1 MIKAYRRPNGDV
13 GVRNHV
19 IILPTVVCANAVAEE
34 VGRRIDGV
42 QAITHSYGCTLDPV
56 ANEEMTRVFAGI
68 ASNPNVYATVLVS
81 LGCETVIGEEVMDEA
96 RRMGG
101 KCELVTI
108 QDEGDTFAAAD
119 AAAELALRFVEEAA
133 AMERTDCPRAG
144 LVIALECGA
153 SDALSGLSANPAV
166 GRASDIMVD
175 MGMTVIIS
183 EITEYLGAEHIA
195 AAQAYDD
202 EVRQRIIDV
211 VARTE
216 KELAVMDP
224 ACGLADIAPGNI
236 RGGLTTIEEK
246 ALGCIRK
253 GGSRPYMQVVE
264 YGERPSRRGLTL
276 MDTPGHDIQSL
287 TGMMAGGA
295 QIGIFTTGRGTPT
308 GSPVAP
314 IIKVVSN
321 SAVFNRMRRNIDV
334 NAGVVIDGH
343 STLDDVANEIVGTV
357 FRVAQGQLTASEIAG
372 HREFALRRKGLLGCI
387 Y

>member
-1 MIKAYRRPNGDV
+1 MIRAYLRSNGSI

-19 IILPTVVCANAVAEE
+19 VLLPTVVCANAVAEA
-34 VGRRIDGV
+34 VGKRVPGV
-42 QAITHSYGCTLDPV
+42 QPIIHPYGCTLDPV
-56 ANEEMTRVFAGI
+56 ANAEMTTVFAGI
-68 ASNPNVYATVLVS
+68 AANPNVYATVLIS
-81 LGCETVIGEEVMDEA
+81 LGCETVIGQEVMDEA
-96 RRMGG
+96 RQMGAR
-101 KCELVTI
+101 CELVTV

-119 AAAELALRFVEEAA
+119 AVEELAIGFTVEAA
-133 AMERTDCPRAG
+133 AVERTDCSEAG

-153 SDALSGLSANPAV
+153 SDAFSGLSANPAV
-166 GRASDIMVD
+166 GRASDIMID

-183 EITEYLGAEHIA
+183 EVTEYLGAEHIA

-202 EVRQRIIDV
+202 EVRRRILDV

-216 KELAVMDP
+216 QELSIIDQAY
-224 ACGLADIAPGNI
+224 GLSDITPGNI
-236 RGGLTTIEEK
+236 QGGLTTIEEK
-246 ALGCIRK
+246 SLGCIRK

-264 YGERPSRRGLTL
+264 YGERPREKGLVL

-314 IIKVVSN
+314 IIKVISN
-321 SAVFNRMRRNIDV
+321 STVFNKMQRNIDV
-334 NAGVVIDGH
+334 NAGSIIDGNK
-343 STLDDVANEIVGTV
+343 SLDDVAEEIVHKV
-357 FRVAQGQLTASEIAG
+357 LRVAQGELTASEIAG
-372 HREFALRRKGLLGCI
+372 HREFALRRMGSLGCI